1 MSRRDDACGA
11 KTVKLRAQFIV
22 DVSADDFV
30 QAADHQKR
38 LAVFLESL
46 KQEYGSATLTIRER
60 RKPKLAHRSDHLDRL
75 AAAE

>member
-1 MSRRDDACGA
+1 M
-11 KTVKLRAQFIV
+11 KLRAQFVV

-46 KQEYGSATLTIRER
+46 KEEYATATLTIRER
-60 RKPKLAHRSDHLDRL
+60 RKPKLARRAEHLARL

>member
-1 MSRRDDACGA
+1 M
-11 KTVKLRAQFIV
+11 KLRAQFVV

-38 LAVFLESL
+38 LAAFLETL
-46 KQEYGSATLTIRER
+46 KAEYATATLTIRER
-60 RKPKLAHRSDHLDRL
+60 RKPKLVRRAEHLANL